1 MNKDVSVLSPKPI
14 FWIFQ
19 FIGWGILL
27 FLGIIGELIATQ
39 TLSFK
44 TSVSSILI
52 FTGSILITTLY
63 RFIIL
68 NNNLL
73 RKSFSKM
80 VLHFL
85 GWSGVLAILFYI
97 YLILGLLIFPFEI
110 DFSITETLS
119 QVLSNFI
126 IFFMWSIAYSTYFFI
141 QNSRKQ
147 ELNNLKLLSVQKDM
161 ELNVLKNQ
169 LNPHFMF
176 NALNSIRALI
186 DEDPI
191 IAKKSITQLSNV
203 LRNTLVLG
211 QEQFITIEDELKIV
225 DDYLQLEKV
234 RFEERLVISNN
245 IQKETLQIRIPP
257 LLIQTFVENA
267 IKHGISKL
275 AKGGKVDIT
284 ITSNNEQLHIEIS
297 NDGYYDKNKKSETG
311 IGLTNIKKRLELIYP
326 NYFLNIS
333 NVENMVVATIK
344 IPLKSKQN
352 ESNNN

>member
-1 MNKDVSVLSPKPI
+1 MNKEVTKFSPKPI

-19 FIGWGILL
+19 FVGWGILL
-27 FLGIIGELIATQ
+27 FLGIIGELISTQ

-44 TSVSSILI
+44 TAVSSSLI
-52 FTGSILITTLY
+52 FIGSILITSLF
-63 RFIIL
+63 RLIIL
-68 NNNLL
+68 RKNLL

-85 GWSGVLAILFYI
+85 GWSGILAIGFYLYI
-97 YLILGLLIFPFEI
+97 ILGLIVFSLAV
-110 DFSITETLS
+110 DFSIPEILS
-119 QVLSNFI
+119 QILSNFI
-126 IFFMWSIAYSTYFFI
+126 IFFMWAIAYSTYFFI

-147 ELNNLKLLSVQKDM
+147 ELNNLRLLSVQKDM

-211 QEQFITIEDELKIV
+211 QEQFITVEDELKIV
-225 DDYLQLEKV
+225 SDYLQLEKV
-234 RFEERLVISNN
+234 RFEERLNIHKDISGDALR
-245 IQKETLQIRIPP
+245 IMIPP

-267 IKHGISKL
+267 IKHGISQL
-275 AKGGKVDIT
+275 AKGGTVSIT
-284 ITSNNEQLHIEIS
+284 INNSNKFLNIEIA
-297 NDGYYDKNKKSETG
+297 NDGFYDPHKKSDTG
-311 IGLTNIKKRLELIYP
+311 IGLTNIKKRLDLIYP
-326 NYFLNIS
+326 EHFLGIS
-333 NVENMVVATIK
+333 NTDGLVVASIK
-344 IPLKSKQN
+344 IPLNSNSK
-352 ESNNN
+352 

>member
-1 MNKDVSVLSPKPI
+1 MNKESTFLSPKPI

-19 FIGWGILL
+19 FIGWGVLL
-27 FLGIIGELIATQ
+27 FLGIIGELISTQ

-44 TSVSSILI
+44 TVISSALI
-52 FTGSILITTLY
+52 FIGSILITTLF
-63 RFIIL
+63 RNIIL
-68 NNNLL
+68 NKNLL
-73 RKSFSKM
+73 KKSFSKM
-80 VLHFL
+80 ILHFL
-85 GWSGVLAILFYI
+85 GWAGVLAIVFYF
-97 YLILGLLIFPFEI
+97 YLILSLSIFSFEI
-110 DFSITETLS
+110 DYSTTEILS
-119 QVLSNFI
+119 QILSNFI
-126 IFFMWSIAYSTYFFI
+126 IFFIWSIAYSTYFFI

-211 QEQFITIEDELKIV
+211 QEQFITIEDEMKIV
-225 DDYLQLEKV
+225 SDYLQLEKI
-234 RFEERLVISNN
+234 RFEERLMIVNN
-245 IQKETLQIRIPP
+245 VDKDTLRMLIPP

-275 AKGGKVDIT
+275 AKGGKVAIKIQKDIDYL
-284 ITSNNEQLHIEIS
+284 NIEVT
-297 NDGYYDKNKKSETG
+297 NDGIYDSNKKSETG
-311 IGLTNIKKRLELIYP
+311 IGLTNIKKRLNLIYTKHH
-326 NYFLNIS
+326 LNIS
-333 NVENMVVATIK
+333 NVNNQVVALIK
-344 IPLKSKQN
+344 IPFKF
-352 ESNNN
+352 

>member
-1 MNKDVSVLSPKPI
+1 MNKESTFLSPKPI

-19 FIGWGILL
+19 FIGWGVLL
-27 FLGIIGELIATQ
+27 FLGIIGELISTQ

-44 TSVSSILI
+44 TVISSALI
-52 FTGSILITTLY
+52 FIGSILITTLF
-63 RFIIL
+63 RNIIL
-68 NNNLL
+68 NKNLL
-73 RKSFSKM
+73 KKSFSKM
-80 VLHFL
+80 ILHFL
-85 GWSGVLAILFYI
+85 AWSGILAIIFYF
-97 YLILGLLIFPFEI
+97 YLILSLSLFSFEI
-110 DFSITETLS
+110 DYSTTEILS
-119 QVLSNFI
+119 QILSNFI
-126 IFFMWSIAYSTYFFI
+126 IFFIWSIAYSTYFFI

-211 QEQFITIEDELKIV
+211 QEQFITIEDEMKIV
-225 DDYLQLEKV
+225 SDYLQLEKI
-234 RFEERLVISNN
+234 RFEERLMIVNN
-245 IQKETLQIRIPP
+245 VDKDTLRMLIPP

-275 AKGGKVDIT
+275 AKGGKVAIT
-284 ITSNNEQLHIEIS
+284 IQKDIDYLNIEVT
-297 NDGYYDKNKKSETG
+297 NDGVYDSNKKSETG
-311 IGLTNIKKRLELIYP
+311 IGLTNIKKRLNLIYTKHH
-326 NYFLNIS
+326 LNIS
-333 NVENMVVATIK
+333 NVNNQVVALIK
-344 IPLKSKQN
+344 IPFKF
-352 ESNNN
+352 

>member
-1 MNKDVSVLSPKPI
+1 MNKEVTVLSPKPI
-14 FWIFQ
+14 FWISQ
-19 FIGWGILL
+19 FIGWGLLL
-27 FLGIIGELIATQ
+27 FLGVIGELIATQ
-39 TLSFK
+39 ALSYK
-44 TSVSSILI
+44 TAISSILI
-52 FTGSILITTLY
+52 FAGSILITTLF
-63 RFIIL
+63 RLLIL
-68 NNNLL
+68 RKNLL

-85 GWSGVLAILFYI
+85 GWSGVLAIFFYL
-97 YLILGLLIFPFEI
+97 YLITGLLIFSFDI
-110 DFSITETLS
+110 DFSIPEILS
-119 QVLSNFI
+119 QVLSNFV

-225 DDYLQLEKV
+225 SDYLQLEKI
-234 RFEERLVISNN
+234 RFEERLI
-245 IQKETLQIRIPP
+245 IQKHVSKETLHIMIPP

-275 AKGGKVDIT
+275 SKGGRVI
-284 ITSNNEQLHIEIS
+284 IAINSANQLLNIQVS
-297 NDGYYDKNKKSETG
+297 NDGFYDSQKKSETG
-311 IGLTNIKKRLELIYP
+311 IGLANIKKRLNLIYP
-326 NYFLNIS
+326 QHRLNIS
-333 NVENMVVATIK
+333 NIDDLVVATIE
-344 IPLKSKQN
+344 IPLNSNSK
-352 ESNNN
+352 